1 MANQKFKFGAQ
12 PKDFKRTI
20 TLHTVD
26 DKALDLEVTYQYRTK
41 KEFAELADE
50 GIKRAKA
57 DFEASRG
64 DDNSSIESMS
74 DSFWSE
80 LYEKSGKNSAEHVL
94 KIAKG
99 WDIED
104 DLSKENLMRL
114 ENEFP
119 GSLKAISSTYANAVA
134 EERIKN

>member
-26 DKALDLEVTYQYRTK
+26 NQPLDLEITFAYRTK

-50 GIKRAKA
+50 GIRRAKA
-57 DFEASRG
+57 EFSNNNTTDGSL
-64 DDNSSIESMS
+64 DTMS
-74 DSFWSE
+74 DTFWAE
-80 LYEKSGKNSAEHVL
+80 LYEKTGKNSAEHVL
-94 KIAKG
+94 KIAKA
-99 WDIED
+99 WDVADE
-104 DLSKENLMRL
+104 LNKENLIRL

-119 GSLKAISSTYANAVA
+119 GSLQAISSTYAKAVA
-134 EERIKN
+134 EERTKN

>member
-26 DKALDLEVTYQYRTK
+26 DKALDLEVTFQYRTK
-41 KEFAELADE
+41 KEFAQLADE
-50 GIKRAKA
+50 GIRRAKA
-57 DFEASRG
+57 EFSTE
-64 DDNSSIESMS
+64 NSDGSLETMS

-80 LYEKSGKNSAEHVL
+80 LYEKTGKNSAEHVL
-94 KIAKG
+94 KIVKA

-104 DLSKENLMRL
+104 DLNKENLLRL

-119 GSLKAISSTYANAVA
+119 GSLQAISTSYAKAVS
-134 EERIKN
+134 EERTKN